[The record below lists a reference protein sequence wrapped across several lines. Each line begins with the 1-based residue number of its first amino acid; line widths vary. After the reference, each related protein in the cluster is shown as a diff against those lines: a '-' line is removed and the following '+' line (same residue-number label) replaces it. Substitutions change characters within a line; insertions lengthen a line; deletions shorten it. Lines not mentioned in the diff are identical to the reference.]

1 MKKAY
6 EFRIY
11 PSLEQEEQFKKANG
25 LCRLYWNTVLAQKK
39 EAWENKEK
47 FSIGTINKTFEKT
60 KPEVLEWVK
69 DVDSTIF
76 AAEWK
81 IITSAFNNYFKAK
94 SGKLT
99 HYVGEPKFKSKKKDK
114 VSITFTS
121 QNKPRILKN
130 GYLFLTRKLGPIKG
144 VFHRWIEGEMLH
156 ATISQTK
163 TGKWFVKICVDKK
176 EEKKN
181 KNGKS
186 VGIDWNCDDEN
197 FISMSNGT
205 KVKCPRFLRQSQKQL
220 KHQQKIL
227 SRKMYSLFFQKYG
240 RMLELKNP
248 SDAKKF
254 KECFVES
261 NNYLKQKYKVA
272 KLHEKVAWQRKDW
285 LHKLSRQICN
295 EYETVVVEDIDLQK
309 MASKLRHG
317 KVVGDQGFGM
327 LRTMIT
333 YKGNLVK
340 VNPKNTSK
348 MCHHCGF
355 VNPKVVLGVNYWK
368 CPNCGENHDR
378 DINAALNILYK
389 WNETS
394 QDIVGRELAESTN
407 ASGAPK
413 ISAMKEEIL
422 FTDVY
427 NNRQQG
433 KEAIESLAQ

>member
-39 EAWENKEK
+39 EAWKNKEK
-47 FSIGTINKTFEKT
+47 YSIGTINKTFEKDR
-60 KPEVLEWVK
+60 PEVLEWAK
-69 DVDSTIF
+69 EIDSTIF

-99 HYVGEPKFKSKKKDK
+99 HYVGEPKFKNKKKDK
-114 VSITFTS
+114 ISITFTS

-130 GYLFLTRKLGPIKG
+130 SYLFLTRKLGPIKG

-176 EEKKN
+176 DEKKN
-181 KNGKS
+181 ENGKS
-186 VGIDWNCDDEN
+186 VGIDWNCDDES

-220 KHQQKIL
+220 KHQQRIL
-227 SRKMYSLFFQKYG
+227 SRKMCFPFFQKYG
-240 RMLELKNP
+240 RMPELKNL

-254 KECFVES
+254 NECFVES
-261 NNYLKQKYKVA
+261 NNYLRQKYKVA
-272 KLHEKVAWQRKDW
+272 KLHEKVANQRKDW
-285 LHKLSRQICN
+285 LHKLSRQLCN
-295 EYETVVVEDIDLQK
+295 EYETIVVEDIDLTK
-309 MASKLRHG
+309 MASTLRHG

-327 LRTMIT
+327 LRTIIA
-333 YKGNLVK
+333 YKGHLEKVK
-340 VNPKNTSK
+340 SNNTSK
-348 MCHHCGF
+348 MCHYCGF
-355 VNPKVVLGVNYWK
+355 VNPKVVLGVKKWE
-368 CPNCGENHDR
+368 CPNCGVSHDR
-378 DINAALNILYK
+378 DINAALNILFKY
-389 WNETS
+389 NAS
-394 QDIVGRELAESTN
+394 QGVVGRELAENTN
-407 ASGAPK
+407 ASGALK
-413 ISAMKEEIL
+413 NCAMKEEIP
-422 FTDVY
+422 FTDAY

-433 KEAIESLAQ
+433 GEAVEPLAQ